1 MSRHYPS
8 CICETV
14 TAGDNGRCTVC
25 GNYWKYPVPVSDM
38 TLREHFAAMAMQ
50 GILASA
56 AGRGWPADIQSSE
69 VTRYA
74 VAHADSLIAELSK

>member
-38 TLREHFAAMAMQ
+38 TLRDHFAAMAMWSPRNPHNAFDHEAAALWALMEADELLKR
-50 GILASA
+50 LA
-56 AGRGWPADIQSSE
+56 
-69 VTRYA
+69 
-74 VAHADSLIAELSK
+74 K

>member
-50 GILASA
+50 GL
-56 AGRGWPADIQSSE
+56 
-69 VTRYA
+69 
-74 VAHADSLIAELSK
+74 VAHGNDNADQIATAAVFVADKLIAELSK